1 MSVLLYVVGAVSVA
15 VGGLIAA
22 WHLLSLK
29 TGSAWSGRLR
39 RVARISPAT
48 KPGAR
53 REAWSNLGFSLSA
66 VFTGTFLLLGGHDET
81 ARWLV
86 AIAFT
91 ALLIWQLRSEF
102 RSRAQRRSAS

>member
-29 TGSAWSGRLR
+29 TGSAWSGR
-39 RVARISPAT
+39 P
-48 KPGAR
+48 R
-53 REAWSNLGFSLSA
+53 REAWSNLGSSLGA